1 MKTITGISFDPFCPY
16 PNSGGTI
23 TVLYYID
30 TKHKKRKGRMLANL
44 KCENGSKQKDVEN
57 RNYYCRNKRGA
68 CRTLPPTLIPS
79 VIKYNAGGGFG
90 AAWAE
95 NKPLGLS
102 TNSRFRS
109 LPGGDPTLN
118 SYGWLKD
125 EELCVSCTFLCQ
137 NQPTDQQKV

>member
-1 MKTITGISFDPFCPY
+1 MFRLNVAPGGISFDPFCPY

-23 TVLYYID
+23 TVL
-30 TKHKKRKGRMLANL
+30 
-44 KCENGSKQKDVEN
+44 
-57 RNYYCRNKRGA
+57 
-68 CRTLPPTLIPS
+68 LPPTLIPS

-118 SYGWLKD
+118 SYGCAMIRFPARSLDSLLETAVIPRYTQSKW
-125 EELCVSCTFLCQ
+125 T
-137 NQPTDQQKV
+137 